1 MTAVPGQAMGSPSAC
16 ARVLYGIACPWG
28 TQVIHQRRS
37 GGSALATVYQRFL
50 RIR

>member
-16 ARVLYGIACPWG
+16 ARVLYGIAGPWG
-28 TQVIHQRRS
+28 TQGIHQRRS